1 MVIVVLIAAPQARK
15 AALEK
20 AETLNARTV
29 AEALRDDLGKAVVP
43 DSGASTKPS
52 TNAARQKGWQSW
64 RIPET
69 LSTTHDDAK
78 QTRCRGTPS

>member
-29 AEALRDDLGKAVVP
+29 AEALRDDSGKAVVP
-43 DSGASTKPS
+43 EL
-52 TNAARQKGWQSW
+52 RH
-64 RIPET
+64 I
-69 LSTTHDDAK
+69 H
-78 QTRCRGTPS
+78 QTVNERSATEGLAILAYP